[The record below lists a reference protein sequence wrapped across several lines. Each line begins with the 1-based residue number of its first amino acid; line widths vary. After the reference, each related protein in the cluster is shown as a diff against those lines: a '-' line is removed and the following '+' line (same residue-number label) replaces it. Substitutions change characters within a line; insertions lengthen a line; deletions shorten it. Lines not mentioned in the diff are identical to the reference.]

1 MSPFWKR
8 SQECSRAFRP
18 FFLGTN
24 SITIRTSEG
33 RWKKTKT
40 ALFISCLL
48 STRTLF
54 SSAKMCLACSYVEA
68 EVRAS
73 FKRLATACYLYF
85 GRFKVSDR
93 LPHPDHMEALQFAI
107 LPTPATYCEASKVV
121 RQRNEAPRSSN
132 SYTPL
137 CRLR

>member
-8 SQECSRAFRP
+8 LQECSRTFRP

-33 RWKKTKT
+33 QRRKTKT

-54 SSAKMCLACSYVEA
+54 SSAKMCLACSYVAA

-73 FKRLATACYLYF
+73 FRLGNSLSLIFLVGSKYRIDFHTQAIWKPFNL
-85 GRFKVSDR
+85 RFFQ
-93 LPHPDHMEALQFAI
+93 LQ
-107 LPTPATYCEASKVV
+107 
-121 RQRNEAPRSSN
+121 QRIV
-132 SYTPL
+132 
-137 CRLR
+137 